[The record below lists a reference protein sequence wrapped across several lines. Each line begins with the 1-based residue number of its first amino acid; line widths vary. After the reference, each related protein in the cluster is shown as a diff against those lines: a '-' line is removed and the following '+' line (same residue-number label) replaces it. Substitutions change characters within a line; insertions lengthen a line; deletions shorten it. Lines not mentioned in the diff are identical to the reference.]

1 MNVPRICY
9 FNSTIGQKQLM
20 ALSGL
25 VWSGFVLTHMLGN
38 LLIFVSPQKYNEYG
52 HAIVSNPALYLAEAF
67 LVLTLLAHIVK
78 GMMVTVRNRRAK
90 PVSTA
95 VGLSGDKNSSFAVK
109 TMIYQGVIIAVFVVL
124 HLLTF
129 KFGPHYTVD
138 YGAGE
143 IRDLHRLILE
153 VFQQPVYV
161 IGYFLC
167 MIVLGLH
174 LSHGFYS
181 SIQTLGIHHPRYNP
195 TIKVIGH
202 IYAIAVSVGF
212 AAQPIY
218 VFLFA

>member
-1 MNVPRICY
+1 MNVPKIYY

-25 VWSGFVLTHMLGN
+25 VWSGFVFTHMLGN

-52 HAIVSNPALYLAEAF
+52 HAIVSNPALYLAEGF
-67 LVLTLLAHIVK
+67 LILTLLAHIIK
-78 GMMVTVRNRRAK
+78 GIAVTIRNRRAR
-90 PVSTA
+90 PVTPA
-95 VGLSGDKNSSFAVK
+95 VGLSGEKNSSFAVK

-129 KFGPHYTVD
+129 KFGPHYSVD
-138 YGAGE
+138 YGKGE
-143 IRDLHRLILE
+143 IRDLYRLILE

-161 IGYFLC
+161 AGYFLC

-181 SIQTLGIHHPRYNP
+181 SVQTLGIHHPKYNP
-195 TIKVIGH
+195 AIKIVGH
-202 IYAIAVSVGF
+202 VYALAVSAGF